1 MTNKELKSEARQKLA
16 LNIHQAIIV
25 YTVEFAILVSLV
37 ALIAMSCVAL
47 RVSLAASIAMLC
59 YGVVLFIA
67 AVIAGGVVNYAMID
81 CYLSSYRCAPYSVRR
96 LGETLAR
103 CNVSKVLKLN
113 LIRTLIGF
121 GLLLLLIVP
130 GVIYLSRTSMANH
143 LMLANPSMKP
153 MTALSASSKVM
164 SGKTGGYFALMMSM
178 FGWMALGVVTLGLGL
193 VFIMPYINFTKTVY
207 YKRKLQGDTGVYGYA
222 PQNAADDYNAAPQDA
237 YRPDVLPQA
246 RTVPAP
252 LDGAAQELRIEQN
265 DEPVAPIG
273 ALSDAEVR
281 EMNAT
286 MRDFGAPEV
295 VVQSGV
301 STEKETI
308 VPEVVISP
316 VSTLKKTE
324 TKSKE
329 ATDTAKGTPVEDSD
343 IVEIVKPLTTIEA
356 DEANVFDR
364 KVNSLYSRSA
374 PQAEV
379 KHDYFSAPIEDDPN
393 DFATPDGSDVFGDST
408 AANGEIPSEADDD
421 IMSDS
426 ELADFINNFNDEP
439 PQPAKYE
446 PRPRSRSVDI
456 EDLPHASSRNTE
468 RVARPSF
475 RPSPDHPREQQPPRQ
490 AQQPP
495 QHAARPSAADG
506 PQMSRTERAR
516 LAREER
522 LKNL

>member
-37 ALIAMSCVAL
+37 ALIAMSYVAL

-103 CNVSKVLKLN
+103 CSMSKVLKLN

-121 GLLLLLIVP
+121 GLLLLLIAP

-143 LMLANPSMKP
+143 LMLANPTMKP
-153 MTALSASSKVM
+153 MTALSASPMVM
-164 SGKTGGYFALMMSM
+164 SGKAGGYFALMLSM

-222 PQNAADDYNAAPQDA
+222 PQNAADDCNAA
-237 YRPDVLPQA
+237 YSPDVLPQA

-252 LDGAAQELRIEQN
+252 LDGTAQEMHIEQN

-329 ATDTAKGTPVEDSD
+329 ATDTGKGTPVEDSD
-343 IVEIVKPLTTIEA
+343 IVEIVKPLTTTEA

-393 DFATPDGSDVFGDST
+393 DFATTDESGVFGDGT
-408 AANGEIPSEADDD
+408 AAMGEIPSEADGDV
-421 IMSDS
+421 MSDS
-426 ELADFINNFNDEP
+426 ALADFIDNFDVEP

-456 EDLPHASSRNTE
+456 EDLPHASARNTE

-475 RPSPDHPREQQPPRQ
+475 RPSPDHPREHQQPARQ
-490 AQQPP
+490 AQQPPP
-495 QHAARPSAADG
+495 QHAARPSAADST
-506 PQMSRTERAR
+506 QMSRTERAR

>member
-81 CYLSSYRCAPYSVRR
+81 CYLSSYRCVPYSVRR

-103 CNVSKVLKLN
+103 CNMSKVLKLN

-164 SGKTGGYFALMMSM
+164 SGKTGGYFALMMSL

-222 PQNAADDYNAAPQDA
+222 PQMTITP
-237 YRPDVLPQA
+237 RR
-246 RTVPAP
+246 RTHT
-252 LDGAAQELRIEQN
+252 
-265 DEPVAPIG
+265 
-273 ALSDAEVR
+273 VR
-281 EMNAT
+281 TYCRRRE
-286 MRDFGAPEV
+286 RCP
-295 VVQSGV
+295 
-301 STEKETI
+301 
-308 VPEVVISP
+308 
-316 VSTLKKTE
+316 
-324 TKSKE
+324 
-329 ATDTAKGTPVEDSD
+329 
-343 IVEIVKPLTTIEA
+343 
-356 DEANVFDR
+356 R
-364 KVNSLYSRSA
+364 R
-374 PQAEV
+374 
-379 KHDYFSAPIEDDPN
+379 
-393 DFATPDGSDVFGDST
+393 ST
-408 AANGEIPSEADDD
+408 ARRRKCI
-421 IMSDS
+421 
-426 ELADFINNFNDEP
+426 
-439 PQPAKYE
+439 
-446 PRPRSRSVDI
+446 
-456 EDLPHASSRNTE
+456 
-468 RVARPSF
+468 
-475 RPSPDHPREQQPPRQ
+475 
-490 AQQPP
+490 
-495 QHAARPSAADG
+495 
-506 PQMSRTERAR
+506 
-516 LAREER
+516 
-522 LKNL
+522 